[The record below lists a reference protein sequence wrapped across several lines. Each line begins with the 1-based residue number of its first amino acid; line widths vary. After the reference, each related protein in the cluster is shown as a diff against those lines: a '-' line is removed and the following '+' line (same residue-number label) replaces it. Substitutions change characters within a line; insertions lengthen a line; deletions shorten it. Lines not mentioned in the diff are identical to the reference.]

1 MIVCGILGL
10 QLIVLPAL
18 YFTHYSFSIANG
30 GRIGW
35 RSSEQFA
42 VFATE
47 VSGSSKEAH
56 EHERESVEA
65 MEKEEQNNRTEK
77 EAPVPVV
84 PPFREA
90 KNGDKPHGPLNQVK
104 IDPSHIDES
113 KEVNE
118 TADASVHEENPLI
131 DRPAAGWRAPDWVAA
146 RPKRRSRVPD
156 GPLTFAD
163 DLDADLFDVDYSVSH
178 PLDNAC
184 HEPDLLPFVQHFV
197 KAECKKP
204 KQPTLIEQLPGG
216 EILIHPRFKTNSSL
230 QFKCYYQELTGAIQ
244 PDNKNFDFKGDMK
257 ELPLNR
263 RFFVELD
270 QFYVECRSRSGKII
284 SSDAFTNIPSKER
297 LKPPRLDGTPN
308 ISVSIL
314 VLDSTS
320 RNQFFRHA
328 PLTLRFMRE
337 NGFLVLNGYNKVND
351 NSAVNLTPLLAG
363 KSFDTKYYGTNRIL
377 RKDMVIGDKDVHYD
391 FWEHADMIGFKR
403 PPADYFFR
411 PYYMHLYKKHYPEK
425 LCING
430 QLGQLR
436 FLQNWERFATKYART
451 CHFGFSFLTALT
463 HDDANYLE
471 MLDEAMYNA
480 LIRLKEAGVFD
491 NTLMI
496 VMGDH
501 GQRMSDIQKTYSGR
515 IEERMPMFGVRF
527 PQKFREQHLEKVHNY
542 HVNTNRLVSNFDL
555 HETLREALGLNPP
568 DRRPVGLSLF
578 HPIPR
583 NRTCFESRIPY
594 HHCTCQQRLD
604 QNLVPADI
612 KTRLMAG
619 LNSYLEAARP
629 LIQCVRE
636 VVVSPAPAFQP
647 FTINAH
653 ARAGIRAAHDMLKKT
668 RKERAQM
675 NAATNAIFDV
685 EFDVPVRLLPA
696 DSAERGAEEREFS
709 FQLRTRGIWNRYTNY
724 TRLIAKPLLRK
735 SPEKCAD
742 IRILEDVCRCINQ

>member
-18 YFTHYSFSIANG
+18 YFTHYSMSITNG

-35 RSSEQFA
+35 RSSEQFT
-42 VFATE
+42 VFAAE
-47 VSGSSKEAH
+47 VFGSSEEANGIKRKSIEAVEKKEQQNQI
-56 EHERESVEA
+56 
-65 MEKEEQNNRTEK
+65 EQ

-84 PPFREA
+84 PPYRKA
-90 KNGDKPHGPLNQVK
+90 KNGDTPHGPLNQVK
-104 IDPSHIDES
+104 IDRSHIDES

-118 TADASVHEENPLI
+118 TADASVHEENPRI
-131 DRPAAGWRAPDWVAA
+131 DRPAAGWRAPDWVGA

-178 PLDNAC
+178 PMDNAC
-184 HEPDLLPFVQHFV
+184 RFPILHKDEPDLLPFVQHFV

-204 KQPTLIEQLPGG
+204 KQPTLIEQLPSG
-216 EILIHPRFKTNSSL
+216 EILIHARFKTNSSL

-244 PDNKNFDFKGDMK
+244 PDNKNFDFKGDLK

-263 RFFVELD
+263 RFLVELD

-284 SSDAFTNIPSKER
+284 SSDAFTNIPYKER
-297 LKPPRLDGTPN
+297 LTPPRLDGTPN
-308 ISVSIL
+308 ISVSML

-363 KSFDTKYYGTNRIL
+363 KSFDAKYYGTNRIL
-377 RKDMVIGDKDVHYD
+377 RKDMIIADKDVHFD
-391 FWEHADMIGFKR
+391 FWEHADMIVQQMKDRGCATMWNDDIMHPILGLYNYGPIKGFKR

-430 QLGQLR
+430 QLGQFR

-496 VMGDH
+496 IMGDH

-515 IEERMPMFGVRF
+515 IEERMPLFGVRF
-527 PQKFREQHLEKVHNY
+527 PQKFREQFPEKVHNY
-542 HVNTNRLVSNFDL
+542 HVNTNWLVSNFDL

-568 DRRPVGLSLF
+568 DRQPVGLSLF

-604 QNLVPADI
+604 ASLVPADI
-612 KTRLMAG
+612 KTKLMAD

-636 VVVSPAPAFQP
+636 
-647 FTINAH
+647 
-653 ARAGIRAAHDMLKKT
+653 
-668 RKERAQM
+668 
-675 NAATNAIFDV
+675 
-685 EFDVPVRLLPA
+685 
-696 DSAERGAEEREFS
+696 
-709 FQLRTRGIWNRYTNY
+709 
-724 TRLIAKPLLRK
+724 
-735 SPEKCAD
+735 KCAD
-742 IRILEDVCRCINQ
+742 IRILEDVCRCVNE